1 MKLRSIEAAIPHR
14 APFLFLDEIVDI
26 TDTRV
31 IARRTVRADEPQFQG
46 HYPQKPVMPGVLLCE
61 AIMQAG
67 CYLMVH
73 RTHGATMDGVPVV
86 ARMND
91 VKFKQMV
98 VPGDVI
104 EIACDYDKSAMG
116 VHFMSGQV
124 RKNGKTAVSLSFAVT
139 VAKES

>member
-1 MKLRSIEAAIPHR
+1 MNMLSIEDAIPHR
-14 APFLFLDEIVDI
+14 APFLFLDEIVDA

-31 IARRTVRADEPQFQG
+31 IARRTIRADEPQFLG
-46 HYPQKPVMPGVLLCE
+46 HYPKKPVMPGVLLCE

-67 CYLMVH
+67 CYLMV
-73 RTHGATMDGVPVV
+73 RRQNGAPMDGVPVV

-91 VKFKQMV
+91 IKFKQMI

-104 EIACDYDKSAMG
+104 EIIADYDKSAMG

-124 RKNGKTAVSLSFAVT
+124 RKNGKIAVSLSFAVT